1 MKKLLSNLAPRESGV
16 VESFTNDQV
25 GSKLLTMGM
34 RPGTCVE
41 MVRFAPFRGGCYV
54 KAGECCLALRTNE
67 AACIL
72 LEA

>member
-1 MKKLLSNLAPRESGV
+1 MRKYLSNLAPREIGV
-16 VESFTNDQV
+16 VEAFTNDQV

-34 RPGTCVE
+34 RPGTSVE
-41 MVRFAPFRGGCYV
+41 MIRFAPFKGCCYV
-54 KAGECCLALRTNE
+54 KAGDCCLALRTNE